1 MEADEPAAA
10 AASTSLD
17 SDDSFFDA
25 LDSLPSPPS
34 PPHTPSSSTLR
45 RRRPRRGW
53 SLKQHEDDTAASPT
67 FSDSSTITVVDEAVK
82 PDSEETSSHRP
93 PPPPEEEDEE
103 DAAEAAVEGEVEARD
118 AKLNP
123 APAPAPTPTPPP
135 PGILESLAMLVIK
148 AVVFQ
153 VSALISCLTFPIR
166 LLQWW
171 FLLVTDPLGLVRRAR
186 GWALEVAGHA
196 TGAAAARLGGG
207 EGVGRMV
214 ARLAWGSLWAVY
226 VCVVLC
232 SILVMAFLG
241 GGLLVGKVVEEPIQV
256 SETLNFDY
264 TKPSPVAFVPVQ
276 RLVPP
281 NQRMQLEVF
290 LTLPE
295 SDYNRRLGV
304 FQVRAEFLSA
314 DGKVISTSSQPCML
328 KFKSAHM
335 HFIETFLRSVSL
347 LSGYSSESQ
356 VIRLKMRGITEA
368 SEPVMGIRIILEQ
381 RAEFSPGAGIPE
393 IYAASLKLEAE
404 LPLLKRILWNWRWTL
419 FVWSSMG
426 FFVFELLLALI
437 CYPVYFPGVDITLQ
451 LLRLAHDFGDQTTV
465 DIITLR
471 ATARKQP
478 NHGPRLG
485 DAKVAFRV
493 RTNYH
498 KGKWARQYCI
508 IRRCS
513 WSCRQRQC
521 QQEADTN
528 RAKIMSKV
536 PRFVTKANGPWTNH
550 GLQSSC
556 MNAKW

>member
-1 MEADEPAAA
+1 
-10 AASTSLD
+10 
-17 SDDSFFDA
+17 
-25 LDSLPSPPS
+25 
-34 PPHTPSSSTLR
+34 
-45 RRRPRRGW
+45 
-53 SLKQHEDDTAASPT
+53 
-67 FSDSSTITVVDEAVK
+67 
-82 PDSEETSSHRP
+82 
-93 PPPPEEEDEE
+93 
-103 DAAEAAVEGEVEARD
+103 
-118 AKLNP
+118 
-123 APAPAPTPTPPP
+123 
-135 PGILESLAMLVIK
+135 MLVIK

-256 SETLNFDY
+256 TETLNFDY

-437 CYPVYFPGVDITLQ
+437 CCRPCIFPRSGHN
-451 LLRLAHDFGDQTTV
+451 A
-465 DIITLR
+465 
-471 ATARKQP
+471 ATP
-478 NHGPRLG
+478 
-485 DAKVAFRV
+485 
-493 RTNYH
+493 
-498 KGKWARQYCI
+498 
-508 IRRCS
+508 
-513 WSCRQRQC
+513 
-521 QQEADTN
+521 
-528 RAKIMSKV
+528 
-536 PRFVTKANGPWTNH
+536 
-550 GLQSSC
+550 
-556 MNAKW
+556 

>member
-103 DAAEAAVEGEVEARD
+103 DAAEAAVEGEVEGEVEARD

-123 APAPAPTPTPPP
+123 APAPAPTPTHPD

-256 SETLNFDY
+256 TETLNFDY

-437 CYPVYFPGVDITLQ
+437 CCRPCIFPRSGHN
-451 LLRLAHDFGDQTTV
+451 A
-465 DIITLR
+465 
-471 ATARKQP
+471 ATP
-478 NHGPRLG
+478 
-485 DAKVAFRV
+485 
-493 RTNYH
+493 
-498 KGKWARQYCI
+498 
-508 IRRCS
+508 
-513 WSCRQRQC
+513 
-521 QQEADTN
+521 
-528 RAKIMSKV
+528 
-536 PRFVTKANGPWTNH
+536 
-550 GLQSSC
+550 
-556 MNAKW
+556 